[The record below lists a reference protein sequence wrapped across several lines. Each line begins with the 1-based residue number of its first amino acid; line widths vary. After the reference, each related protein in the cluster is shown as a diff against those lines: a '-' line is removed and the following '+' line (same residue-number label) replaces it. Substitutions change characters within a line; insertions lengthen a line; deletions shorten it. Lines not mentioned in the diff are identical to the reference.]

1 MSPAPSLIK
10 VTEGR
15 TILHVPSDHKL
26 RGPGKRRGPLFYNR
40 AGESNR
46 SLSVLIAATENAPR
60 PIFALDGLSASGVRG
75 LRWVVEAGVKDVT
88 LNDRDPAAV
97 ELEMKNAE
105 ANDVSPT
112 IANRDLNSL
121 MSDERYDLIDVDPFG
136 TPAPYLDAVGR
147 SLKRGGLVS
156 ITATDT
162 ACLAGTS
169 PAACKRKYLA
179 TPLRFDAM
187 HETGLR
193 ILAGAAIRA
202 AAKYDIALRPL
213 LVEADQH
220 YYRVHLRSAGGA
232 ATADRTLDRLGSLQY
247 CPECLRRDLRIVPLE
262 RCECGA
268 ELESA
273 GPLWAGPI
281 FDGRF
286 IDDLHSTLAGGG
298 FHGARKL
305 EVLLGRFAEEA
316 RVEAPSIDIHAVAR
330 LVRASSIPFAEILQG
345 LRAAGFKA
353 ARTSLIDTG
362 LRTDASPKDIQAI
375 LIEAKG
381 RNR

>member
-1 MSPAPSLIK
+1 MNPDAALAAIK
-10 VTEGR
+10 EGGTTLR
-15 TILHVPSDHKL
+15 VPSDHKQ

-40 AGESNR
+40 AGEKNR

-75 LRWVVEAGVKDVT
+75 LRWMVEAGVKDVT
-88 LNDRDPAAV
+88 LNDRDPAAT
-97 ELEMKNAE
+97 ELEFKNAE
-105 ANDVSPT
+105 ANSVAPQIT
-112 IANRDLNSL
+112 NRDLNSL
-121 MSDERYDLIDVDPFG
+121 MSDERYDLIDIDPFG
-136 TPAPYLDAVGR
+136 TPAPFLDAIGR

-202 AAKYDIALRPL
+202 AAKYDVALKPL
-213 LVEADQH
+213 LVETDQH

-232 ATADRTLDRLGSLQY
+232 ATADKTLDRLGVMQY
-247 CPECLRRDLRIVPLE
+247 CTSCLRRALHTAPAKH
-262 RCECGA
+262 CECGGP
-268 ELESA
+268 LETA

-281 FDGRF
+281 FDESF
-286 IDDLHSTLAGGG
+286 IEELHGILGKRE
-298 FHGARKL
+298 FHSATRL
-305 EVLLGRFAEEA
+305 EAQLGRFAEEA
-316 RVEAPSIDIHAVAR
+316 RVESPSIDVHVVAR
-330 LVRASSIPFAEILQG
+330 GVKASSIPFSDILQG
-345 LRAAGFKA
+345 LRAVGFKA
-353 ARTSLIDTG
+353 SRTSLIDTG
-362 LRTDASPKDIQAI
+362 IRTDASPKEIQAI
-375 LIEAKG
+375 LLEAKA
-381 RNR
+381 R